1 MDKAGWIRSSCKC
14 IFGMHVLI
22 SYENEDIHTYHNLTH
37 HYDVFFFIFFL
48 DSFQSCDKFPT
59 EVYSSKT
66 AFVYGSWW
74 LYFNSYLVV
83 AHI

>member
-37 HYDVFFFIFFL
+37 HYDVFFSSFFWIHFKAVINSLLRFIL
-48 DSFQSCDKFPT
+48 
-59 EVYSSKT
+59 
-66 AFVYGSWW
+66 
-74 LYFNSYLVV
+74 
-83 AHI
+83 